1 MSSEFV
7 ILLIVC
13 ILYISYLMYLNNQ
26 VINILNLKNTVID
39 NLLVNEKNLNI
50 KKSFLNLEL
59 KTVLENID
67 KESKSFKFSIFI
79 YAIIEG
85 AVYTFCPTLFFIILS
100 IFIFMLLFSSFT
112 MIKHFIKLKFR
123 LNSLIE

>member
-100 IFIFMLLFSSFT
+100 IFIFMTS
-112 MIKHFIKLKFR
+112 
-123 LNSLIE
+123 

>member
-13 ILYISYLMYLNNQ
+13 VLYISYLMYLNNQ
-26 VINILNLKNTVID
+26 VINILNLKHSVID

>member
-26 VINILNLKNTVID
+26 VINILNLKHSVID

-50 KKSFLNLEL
+50 KKTFLNLEL

>member
-26 VINILNLKNTVID
+26 LINILNLKHSVID

>member
-1 MSSEFV
+1 MSSECV

-26 VINILNLKNTVID
+26 VINILNLKHSVID

-100 IFIFMLLFSSFT
+100 IFIFMLLFSSF
-112 MIKHFIKLKFR
+112 L
-123 LNSLIE
+123 LNA

>member
-26 VINILNLKNTVID
+26 VINILNLKHTVID

-50 KKSFLNLEL
+50 KKTFLNLEL

>member
-26 VINILNLKNTVID
+26 VINILNLKHSVID